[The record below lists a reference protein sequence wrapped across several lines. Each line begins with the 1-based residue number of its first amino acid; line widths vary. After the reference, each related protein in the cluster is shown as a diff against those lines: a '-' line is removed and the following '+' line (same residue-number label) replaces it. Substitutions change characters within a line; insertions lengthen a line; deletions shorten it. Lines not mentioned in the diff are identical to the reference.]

1 MNSPKVSVI
10 IPVYNAGHRLRS
22 CIESILSQTLR
33 EIEIIFILDCPKD
46 GSDKVV
52 LEYAAMDSRIIV
64 IKNEKNLNTGK
75 CRNLGIK
82 TATGEYIAFSD
93 HDDIVMP
100 SMYEDMYIKA
110 IATNADIV
118 LGVPEYCYPNQSKNK
133 TYFYPK
139 EGDVREKLLSCLI
152 GRKKG
157 DTDDWEFYYSH
168 GVIWDNLYK
177 SEMVK
182 KNNIN
187 FIDNNIV
194 TFEDNLFLI
203 ECLFKANKAVVHNQL
218 VYKHTL
224 ESTNTAATSAYS
236 KSEKILAYM
245 DYLYNLLERER
256 MLEKYFQNF
265 SNSAARYMISI
276 ITRIILSQRNT
287 KGISKEI
294 KMIKESK
301 HKEMIFNHTNYATLI
316 KGSKTPLKKLAYT
329 LIYSYLKWS

>member
-1 MNSPKVSVI
+1 M
-10 IPVYNAGHRLRS
+10 
-22 CIESILSQTLR
+22 
-33 EIEIIFILDCPKD
+33 
-46 GSDKVV
+46 
-52 LEYAAMDSRIIV
+52 
-64 IKNEKNLNTGK
+64 
-75 CRNLGIK
+75 
-82 TATGEYIAFSD
+82 
-93 HDDIVMP
+93 
-100 SMYEDMYIKA
+100 
-110 IATNADIV
+110 
-118 LGVPEYCYPNQSKNK
+118 
-133 TYFYPK
+133 
-139 EGDVREKLLSCLI
+139 
-152 GRKKG
+152 
-157 DTDDWEFYYSH
+157 
-168 GVIWDNLYK
+168 
-177 SEMVK
+177 
-182 KNNIN
+182 
-187 FIDNNIV
+187 
-194 TFEDNLFLI
+194 
-203 ECLFKANKAVVHNQL
+203 VHNQL